1 MRKPREKGHFLM
13 VRVGAEELLR
23 WQKAAR
29 RQGLTLSEWVRRA
42 LNAECDP
49 PQKQVDNGVAA

>member
-1 MRKPREKGHFLM
+1 MRRPKQKGHFLM
-13 VRVGAEELLR
+13 VRVGADELLR

-29 RQGLTLSEWVRRA
+29 RDGLTLSEWVRRA

-49 PQKQVDNGVAA
+49 PQKAIDNGVAA